1 LGSVFSP
8 YYFRARARGEGDPLN
23 FSAMNLA
30 LYGSSVWN
38 PSARWAMTER
48 GRTAIERDAHRLAIG
63 PSVLDWDGT
72 RLEIRIDERAM
83 PLPLRVR
90 GSIRLFPESLAEST
104 WHLDSPGLH
113 RWSPIAPC
121 ARIEVDFKNPALKW
135 RGLGYLDSNQGDCPL
150 EDSFVRWD
158 WSRTHGSNH
167 ATSLLYDVTERSPLT
182 GNHGLRRTIAARI
195 LRDGSSEA
203 LAVPPSRSL
212 PPTSIWRIRR
222 ATHSV
227 VEDLRIA
234 QTLEDTPFYARSVLR
249 SGSSGAVSEPT
260 MHESL
265 DLDRFKKAWVRAL
278 LPFRMPRLG

>member
-48 GRTAIERDAHRLAIG
+48 GRTAVERDAHRLAIG

-72 RLEIRIDERAM
+72 RLEIRVDERAM

-90 GSIRLFPESLAEST
+90 GTIRLFPEALAEST

-121 ARIEVDFKNPALKW
+121 ARIEVDFENPALNWK
-135 RGLGYLDSNQGDCPL
+135 GMGYLDSNEGDCPL

-158 WSRTHGSNH
+158 WSRTHGLDG
-167 ATSLLYDVTERSPLT
+167 ATSLLYDLTERSALT
-182 GNHGLRRTIAARI
+182 GSEGLRRTIAAQI
-195 LRDGSSEA
+195 SRDGSSKT
-203 LAVPPSRSL
+203 LAIPPARVL
-212 PPTSIWRIRR
+212 PPTLIWRIPR
-222 ATHSV
+222 ATHSMV
-227 VEDLRIA
+227 DDLKVE

-249 SGSSGAVSEPT
+249 SGTASEPV

-265 DLDRFKKAWVRAL
+265 DLDRFKSAWVRAL
-278 LPFRMPRLG
+278 LPFRMPRVA

>member
-8 YYFRARARGEGDPLN
+8 YYFRARARGESDPLN

-48 GRTAIERDAHRLAIG
+48 GRNAVERDPHRLTIG

-72 RLEIRIDERAM
+72 RLEIKVDERAM

-90 GSIRLFPESLAEST
+90 GTIRLFPEALAGST
-104 WHLDSPGLH
+104 WRLDSLGLH
-113 RWSPIAPC
+113 RWSPIAPY
-121 ARIEVDFKNPALKW
+121 ARIEVDFKDPTLKW
-135 RGLGYLDSNQGDCPL
+135 RGLGYLDSNDGDCPL
-150 EDSFVRWD
+150 EESFVRWD
-158 WSRTHGSNH
+158 WSRTHGSDGS
-167 ATSLLYDVTERSPLT
+167 TSLLYDLTERSPVPDRQ
-182 GNHGLRRTIAARI
+182 GLRRTIAAQI
-195 LRDGSSEA
+195 LKDGSSET
-203 LAVPPSRSL
+203 LAVPPARVL
-212 PPTSIWRIRR
+212 PPTSIWRIHR

-227 VEDLRIA
+227 FQELRVE

-249 SGSSGAVSEPT
+249 SGSAREPI